1 MLNWLWGFMIII
13 GIVYALITG
22 NIESV
27 TQGAFDSAKEAVTLC
42 ITMFGIMAFWCGL
55 MEIADSNI
63 VVPVGPAIKDFN
75 GMITLNDSA
84 SFFWD
89 CMINETTEE
98 EVIEKVINEYDI
110 DKETAKRDIEKFIK
124 MLEDNKLLEK

>member
-1 MLNWLWGFMIII
+1 MKIKSNF
-13 GIVYALITG
+13 
-22 NIESV
+22 
-27 TQGAFDSAKEAVTLC
+27 AKRK
-42 ITMFGIMAFWCGL
+42 
-55 MEIADSNI
+55 IADSNI

-98 EVIEKVINEYDI
+98 KVINEYDI

>member
-1 MLNWLWGFMIII
+1 MKIKSNF
-13 GIVYALITG
+13 
-22 NIESV
+22 
-27 TQGAFDSAKEAVTLC
+27 AKRK
-42 ITMFGIMAFWCGL
+42 
-55 MEIADSNI
+55 IADSNI

-98 EVIEKVINEYDI
+98 EVIE
-110 DKETAKRDIEKFIK
+110 
-124 MLEDNKLLEK
+124 

>member
-1 MLNWLWGFMIII
+1 MKIKSNF
-13 GIVYALITG
+13 
-22 NIESV
+22 
-27 TQGAFDSAKEAVTLC
+27 AKRK
-42 ITMFGIMAFWCGL
+42 
-55 MEIADSNI
+55 IADSNI

-98 EVIEKVINEYDI
+98 EVIENEYDI